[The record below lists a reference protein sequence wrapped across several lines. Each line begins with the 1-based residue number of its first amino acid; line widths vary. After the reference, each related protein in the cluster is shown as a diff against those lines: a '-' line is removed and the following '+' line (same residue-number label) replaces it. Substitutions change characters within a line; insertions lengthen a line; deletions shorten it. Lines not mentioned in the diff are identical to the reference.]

1 MTSQKG
7 SRFKN
12 FDIIIFFKHN
22 QSLYEAFAEDRMS
35 KSLSILK
42 INIKVC
48 GNRHIG
54 GQTAIPTGR
63 RDTRSLKMPGTW
75 QVLTKLSLFFAKTSS
90 IKLILKK
97 KRSISNSE
105 KKSFKLPIHC
115 HPYYEWKL
123 WVNFEHNSCVIN

>member
-54 GQTAIPTGR
+54 GQTAIPNGR
-63 RDTRSLKMPGTW
+63 RDTRSLKMPGTF

-90 IKLILKK
+90 NRLILMMKGAV
-97 KRSISNSE
+97 SNFPFSYGGPTGG
-105 KKSFKLPIHC
+105 KQVADWAK
-115 HPYYEWKL
+115 YEIFSSSL
-123 WVNFEHNSCVIN
+123 AF